1 MWMDYDE
8 LVYLKKDEWSYEWL
22 WQKAK
27 GYKMIENISVSVDG
41 RSYVCRSKDEMK
53 WTWNQAKLKGSTQEA
68 LYICISL

>member
-27 GYKMIENISVSVDG
+27 GYKMIENISVSVGG
-41 RSYVCRSKDEMK
+41 RSYVCRSKWWNEMNVK
-53 WTWNQAKLKGSTQEA
+53 SGQTKRLKLKKR
-68 LYICISL
+68 YISL